1 MKNLSL
7 LLTVLSMFLVSAC
20 NDQAKRGNTA
30 VKNQGF
36 VDNMTET
43 TRNDADDNQPP
54 RLDMQVLKGGQELAS
69 FENNVFSRE
78 ETVGLLVGDVINF
91 NMSQT
96 ADDKDLPSSL
106 QYDVTITHPSGVIE
120 KRTSGFFN
128 IAMQAAG
135 RLEVLVKVSDSN
147 SKVTSKNFV
156 FYVSC
161 SDAQKYSLI
170 GDESFG
176 QSIIN
181 HGSQIIPD
189 SIFNFFNFNVTGL
202 AIDSPSLASGGYS
215 YIFDFNGDG
224 MFDTN
229 WITVP
234 GNIIK
239 EYVVYRGLQDVSIK
253 IKDKA
258 CQIEKRVVIKNV
270 DFGQTN
276 CQPNNIPWEDGII
289 NVPAPAASN
298 CGTNLI
304 GSYLFIQGEIE
315 DAALVEP
322 TKQVMVSQQ
331 VAPTPGS
338 PQYMT
343 CTMHFSNPTA
353 GLNSTQKATLSVK
366 GVNKYNHGIAGKKA
380 HGLEVRFS
388 NIDANVLADNI
399 GMVVAFNSA
408 TAQNAVFEKVQY
420 FTDEEPDAVG
430 KKQRI
435 YSMYD
440 SNGNGQIVDDECQYQ
455 LAFQPMNGFGVCG
468 VAGGSWGVVV
478 YGSYSCNALKTSDA
492 KYFAKLKKG
501 EFHCL
506 INSVPPCP
514 VGGGGGGGLP
524 PQLE

>member
-1 MKNLSL
+1 MKNLLQMILLISML
-7 LLTVLSMFLVSAC
+7 LLTAC
-20 NDQAKRGNTA
+20 NDQAKRGNEA
-30 VKNQGF
+30 NKNQGF
-36 VDNMTET
+36 VDNMTGMT
-43 TRNDADDNQPP
+43 WNVADDNQPP
-54 RLDMQVLKGGQELAS
+54 QLDMLVSKGGQALAS
-69 FENNVFSRE
+69 FADNAFSRE
-78 ETVGLLVGDVINF
+78 DEVGLLVGDDIHFNF
-91 NMSQT
+91 T
-96 ADDKDLPSSL
+96 ETTDDKDAASAL
-106 QYDVTITHPSGVIE
+106 QYDLTITHSNGNVE
-120 KRTSGFFN
+120 KRASSSFNLTLQSG
-128 IAMQAAG
+128 G
-135 RLEVLVKVSDSN
+135 RLEVLVKVTDSN
-147 SKVTSKNFV
+147 LKVTNKNFV

-161 SDAQKYSLI
+161 SEAQKFSLI

-176 QSIIN
+176 KSIIN
-181 HGSQIIPD
+181 HGSQITPD
-189 SIFNFFNFNVTGL
+189 SIHNFFNFNVAGL

-215 YIFDFNGDG
+215 YILDFNGDG

-239 EYVVYRGLQDVSIK
+239 EYVIYRGLQDVSVK

-276 CQPNNIPWEDGII
+276 CQPNNMPWEDGII
-289 NVPAPAASN
+289 NVPEPAASN

-304 GSYLFIQGEIE
+304 GSYLFIQGEVE
-315 DAALVEP
+315 DLALVEP
-322 TKQVMVSQQ
+322 TKQVMVTQQ

-338 PQYMT
+338 PQYIA
-343 CTMHFSNPTA
+343 CTMQFSNPTA
-353 GLNSTQKATLSVK
+353 GLNPTQKATLSVK
-366 GVNKYNHGIAGKKA
+366 GIHKYNHGIAGKKA

-408 TAQNAVFEKVQY
+408 TAQNAVLEKVQY

-440 SNGNGQIVDDECQYQ
+440 SNGNGQITNDECQYQ
-455 LAFQPMNGFGVCG
+455 LAFQPMNGFGVCE
-468 VAGGSWGVVV
+468 ASGGSWGVVV
-478 YGSYSCNALKTSDA
+478 YGSYSCSALKTADS
-492 KYFAKLKKG
+492 KYTAKLNKG

-524 PQLE
+524 PRLE